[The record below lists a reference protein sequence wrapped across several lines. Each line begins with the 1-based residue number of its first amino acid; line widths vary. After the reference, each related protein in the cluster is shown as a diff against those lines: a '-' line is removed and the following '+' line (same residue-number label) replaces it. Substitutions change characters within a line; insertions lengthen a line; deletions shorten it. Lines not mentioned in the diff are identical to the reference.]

1 MQVTQLKNGVHRNV
15 EFHNQASSTGVT
27 LAIDDGDDSTQLNL
41 RETQAELLIESL
53 QYSLARMRHNRAESP
68 AHTPDQES

>member
-15 EFHNQASSTGVT
+15 KFHNQASSTGVT

-41 RETQAELLIESL
+41 SETQAELLIESL
-53 QYSLARMRHNRAESP
+53 QYSVARMRHNRAKSP
-68 AHTPDQES
+68 ADTSDQES